1 MRSFLQDLR
10 YSFRQMRKSPGF
22 AAIAILTLAL
32 GIGANTAIF
41 SVVNGVLL
49 SPLPYPQPERLVV
62 LFHNKPNFS
71 TGSISYPNFLDWQR
85 ESQAFDG
92 MAAYRNP
99 GSFALTGT
107 DEPEAVS
114 GEMISAGFF
123 EILGTKLIAGRAF
136 TADEDRLGANPTAMI
151 SEGLWKRKFGSD
163 PKVVGKV
170 IILDGEA
177 RTVIGIVPATF
188 RLRIWNFRV
197 PDVYAPIGE
206 FKEPQ
211 FRDRHS
217 AWGTDAIARLKP
229 GVTMAAAAQDM
240 ARVNHGLEAAYPDAD
255 ANIKTKIVPLKELMV
270 GDVRPILVVLLGA
283 VGFVLLIACFNVA
296 NLLLARSTSRTR
308 EFAVRSALGAG
319 RARLVRQLL
328 TESIG
333 LSLIGGALGLL
344 LAIWGTRGALAAL
357 PQALPRAETIA
368 VDGRVLLFTLL
379 LSGVAG
385 VVFGI
390 IPALKTSRLHL
401 SSTLNESGRSVAAG
415 KTRAQSAFV
424 VIEMAMAL
432 VLLVGAGLMI
442 RTLVRLWTV
451 DPGLNPRNVLT
462 FDIALPS
469 SLATRS
475 ADEVRAAYRQV
486 DATLHTIPGLESES
500 INTGAHPMQGDS
512 EQNFWIEGRPKPQR
526 RAEMPMVLYYTV
538 RPEYLRV
545 MQTRVLRGRFLTDA
559 DENSNSAPVA
569 VIDEAF
575 AEHYFAG
582 QDPIGKYI
590 FLVDSHGE
598 RPKEIV
604 GVVEH
609 VKQFGLG
616 KDSTE
621 TMQAQ
626 MYEPF
631 LRMPDYYVLQESGG
645 DRMYVRLR
653 DGFDPMTV
661 FQTIRRTLAQQ
672 SSETI
677 AFNPE
682 SMERL
687 VSESIAQQRFTMML
701 FAVFA
706 ALALLLAS
714 VGIYGVLSYVV
725 GQRTQEI
732 GIRMALGAQKSDVL
746 WPVLR
751 DGARMTLLG
760 VGIGVV
766 TAMSLTR
773 LMQSM
778 LFGVRPT
785 DPVTFAAV
793 GGLLCFV
800 ALLACYVPARRAASV
815 DPMQALRS
823 E

>member
-1 MRSFLQDLR
+1 
-10 YSFRQMRKSPGF
+10 
-22 AAIAILTLAL
+22 
-32 GIGANTAIF
+32 
-41 SVVNGVLL
+41 
-49 SPLPYPQPERLVV
+49 
-62 LFHNKPNFS
+62 
-71 TGSISYPNFLDWQR
+71 
-85 ESQAFDG
+85 
-92 MAAYRNP
+92 MA
-99 GSFALTGT
+99 
-107 DEPEAVS
+107 E
-114 GEMISAGFF
+114 
-123 EILGTKLIAGRAF
+123 
-136 TADEDRLGANPTAMI
+136 
-151 SEGLWKRKFGSD
+151 
-163 PKVVGKV
+163 
-170 IILDGEA
+170 
-177 RTVIGIVPATF
+177 
-188 RLRIWNFRV
+188 
-197 PDVYAPIGE
+197 
-206 FKEPQ
+206 
-211 FRDRHS
+211 
-217 AWGTDAIARLKP
+217 
-229 GVTMAAAAQDM
+229 AAQDM
-240 ARVNHGLEAAYPDAD
+240 ARVNHGLDAAFPDAD

-270 GDVRPILVVLLGA
+270 GDVRPALVVLLGA

-296 NLLLARSTSRTR
+296 NLLLARSTARAR
-308 EFAVRSALGAG
+308 EFAVRTAMGAG

-333 LSLIGGALGLL
+333 LSVVGGTLGLL
-344 LAIWGTRGALAAL
+344 LATWGTKAALAAL
-357 PQALPRAETIA
+357 PQALPRAENIG
-368 VDGRVLLFTLL
+368 VDNRVLLFTLL
-379 LSGVAG
+379 LSAVAG
-385 VVFGI
+385 VLFGI

-401 SSTLNESGRSVAAG
+401 STTLSESGRSVAAG
-415 KTRAQSAFV
+415 KSRAQSAFV

-442 RTLVRLWTV
+442 RTLMRLWSV
-451 DPGLNPRNVLT
+451 DPGINARNVLT
-462 FDIALPS
+462 FDVALPS
-469 SLATRS
+469 SLATKT
-475 ADEVRAAYRQV
+475 ADEVRATYRQI
-486 DATLHTIPGLESES
+486 DATLHSIPGVESES

-512 EQNFWIEGRPKPQR
+512 EQNFWVEGQPKPQR

-545 MQTRVLRGRFLTDA
+545 MQTPLLRGRFLTDA
-559 DENSNSAPVA
+559 DDARSAPVA
-569 VIDEAF
+569 VVDEAF

-598 RPKEIV
+598 RSKEIV
-604 GVVEH
+604 GVVGH

-621 TMQAQ
+621 SMQAQ

-631 LRMPDYYVLQESGG
+631 LQMPDYYILQEAGG
-645 DRMYVRLR
+645 DRIYARMR
-653 DGFDPMTV
+653 DGVDPMTV
-661 FQTIRRTLAQQ
+661 FHTIRRALAQQ
-672 SSETI
+672 NQTI

-746 WPVLR
+746 RAVLR
-751 DGARMTLLG
+751 DGARMTLFG
-760 VGIGVV
+760 IGIGVV
-766 TAMSLTR
+766 AAVSLTR

-778 LFGVRPT
+778 LFGVKPT
-785 DPVTFAAV
+785 DPVTFTAV
-793 GGLLCFV
+793 GLILCAV

>member
-10 YSFRQMRKSPGF
+10 YSIRQMRKSPGF
-22 AAIAILTLAL
+22 ATIAVVTLAL

-49 SPLPYPQPERLVV
+49 NPLPYPQPERLVV
-62 LFHNKPNFS
+62 LFHDKPNFP
-71 TGSISYPNFLDWQR
+71 TGSIAYLNFLDWQR
-85 ESQAFDG
+85 DNHAFES
-92 MAAYRNP
+92 MAAYRNA
-99 GSFALTGT
+99 GSFGLTGMA
-107 DEPEAVS
+107 EPEAVT
-114 GEMISAGFF
+114 GEMVSAGFF
-123 EILGTKLIAGRAF
+123 EILGAKLVAGRTF

-163 PKVVGKV
+163 PNLVGKV
-170 IILDGEA
+170 IVLDGQA
-177 RTVIGIVPATF
+177 RTVIGILPANF
-188 RLRIWNFRV
+188 RLKIWNFRAA
-197 PDVYAPIGE
+197 DAYTPIGE

-211 FRDRHS
+211 FRDRNS

-229 GVTMAAAAQDM
+229 GVTMAEAAQDM
-240 ARVNHGLEAAYPDAD
+240 ARVNNGLAAAYPDAD

-270 GDVRPILVVLLGA
+270 GDVRPVLVVLLGA

-296 NLLLARSTSRTR
+296 NLLLARSTARTR
-308 EFAVRSALGAG
+308 EFAVRTAMGAG

-333 LSLIGGALGLL
+333 LSLMGGALGLL
-344 LAIWGTRGALAAL
+344 LATWGTKAALAAL
-357 PQALPRAETIA
+357 PQALPRAEGIG
-368 VDGRVLLFTLL
+368 VDSRVLLFTLL
-379 LSGVAG
+379 LSGFAG
-385 VVFGI
+385 VIFGI
-390 IPALKTSRLHL
+390 MPALKTSRLHL
-401 SSTLNESGRSVAAG
+401 STTLNESGRSVALG
-415 KTRAQSAFV
+415 KSRTQSALV

-442 RTLVRLWTV
+442 RTLMRLWSV

-462 FDIALPS
+462 FEVALPP
-469 SLATRS
+469 SLATRT
-475 ADEVRAAYRQV
+475 AGEVRATYRQL
-486 DATLHTIPGLESES
+486 DATLHSIPGVESAS
-500 INTGAHPMQGDS
+500 INAGARPMEGDN
-512 EQNFWIEGRPKPQR
+512 EENFWVEGQAKPQR
-526 RAEMPMVLYYTV
+526 RAEMPMTLQYTV
-538 RPEYLRV
+538 QPEYLRV
-545 MQTRVLRGRFLTDA
+545 MQTPLLRGRFLTDA
-559 DENSNSAPVA
+559 DNEHASLVA
-569 VIDEAF
+569 VIDEGF

-582 QDPIGKYI
+582 QDPIGKHV
-590 FLVDSHGE
+590 FVVDSRGE
-598 RPKEIV
+598 QAKEIV
-604 GVVEH
+604 GVVGH

-616 KDSTE
+616 KDATE
-621 TMQAQ
+621 ALQAQ
-626 MYEPF
+626 IYEPF
-631 LRMPDYYVLQESGG
+631 LQLPDYYVIREAGG
-645 DRMYVRLR
+645 DYVYLR
-653 DGFDPMTV
+653 TRTGVDPMAV

-672 SSETI
+672 NNETI

-682 SMERL
+682 SMEQT

-746 WPVLR
+746 RAVLR

-766 TAMSLTR
+766 AAGSLSR
-773 LMQSM
+773 LMQTM
-778 LFGVRPT
+778 LFGVKPT

-793 GGLLCFV
+793 GLVLCAV
-800 ALLACYVPARRAASV
+800 ALLACYVPAYRAASV